1 MKKHIKR
8 HISHALDRY
17 ASSFPAVLITG
28 ARQTGKT
35 TLLRNFKKEADPS
48 ISYITF
54 DDPAEQLSAVSD
66 SKTFLQLHPTPV
78 IFDEI
83 QYVPQLFPYLK
94 MAIDKDR
101 HNGMFYV
108 SGSQQ
113 FHLMENISESLAG
126 RIGILHLTPFSLRER
141 FEDSFTSPFI
151 PSRDFILQRKPSC
164 KSLAPLD
171 LWNII
176 QGGSFPE
183 VCVSTIQ
190 SQDFYGSYVKTYIE
204 RDVRSLTQIGDEL
217 LFLKFV
223 SVTAARTGQLVNYAD
238 IARTTGISESTAK
251 KWLSILVSSG
261 LVFLLQPYSSNVEKR
276 VVKTPKLYFM
286 DTGLAAYLTK
296 WHNSEVLMSGAMAG
310 AYFETFVITEILKS
324 FYNNG
329 IEPPVYF
336 YRDKDKIE
344 IDLLIED
351 NGVLYPIEIKMTSS
365 PAKKDATAFS
375 ILQRIKSSN
384 IAPGIII
391 CTGSS
396 LKSIAPDV
404 LAVPVE
410 YV

>member
-1 MKKHIKR
+1 
-8 HISHALDRY
+8 
-17 ASSFPAVLITG
+17 
-28 ARQTGKT
+28 
-35 TLLRNFKKEADPS
+35 
-48 ISYITF
+48 
-54 DDPAEQLSAVSD
+54 
-66 SKTFLQLHPTPV
+66 
-78 IFDEI
+78 
-83 QYVPQLFPYLK
+83 

-336 YRDKDKIE
+336 TE
-344 IDLLIED
+344 I
-351 NGVLYPIEIKMTSS
+351 
-365 PAKKDATAFS
+365 
-375 ILQRIKSSN
+375 RIKSKL
-384 IAPGIII
+384 IY
-391 CTGSS
+391 
-396 LKSIAPDV
+396 L
-404 LAVPVE
+404 
-410 YV
+410 